1 MTLQKKIAR
10 SVEKNLSFYLT
21 GSILTAITIMLLV
34 GAFAVSH
41 SIYECFTPY
50 FDETRVEDASFVT
63 MTEIPEEEREA
74 LEKAYDVTLER
85 QQYTDLDYDG
95 TRLRLFAATEKLDLY
110 TVSEGRKIEAADDI
124 VVTYRYA
131 KANHIAVGDTL
142 HLAGRDFQVC
152 GLGMKPDYAI
162 MLYDLS
168 ESAADKEGFGI
179 GIIGK
184 DAMESLGGTVFYS
197 VRYKDQSL
205 EKDFR
210 KTVYEKYQTI
220 EYLERSANSRI
231 SLMYREADD
240 LSAEFSLYC
249 PIIMIVVIAVIA
261 TVLARTV
268 RREGK
273 TIGTLMALG
282 YRKSELIRHYMAY
295 GMIPAVAGDILGVLF
310 CIPFS
315 RMFCGF
321 FFGDAEYIAYEV
333 KIPWG
338 LLAVALLLPLVVY
351 GLVSYLVLCG
361 VLKVEIIPLLK
372 GIHQEK
378 TSRILNGSQAKLGV
392 IYNIRTVCV
401 NRFRSITLVIGIA
414 VATLC
419 IVLGGAFQDAY
430 ADLLENKVPYA
441 MLGGQYE
448 YGFNTYQSD
457 GNPYGG
463 DAVFDVSFGAKA
475 DDSRFNLIG
484 FDDENQFADL
494 CSEDG
499 EPLSGKKYY
508 MTSAA
513 AARYGIAAG
522 DTFCFYNTV
531 TLEETEVVIDGIVK
545 NDILSLV
552 LTGKENAAAILE
564 RPADE
569 YNVII
574 SREKLAIPG
583 ELLKKSSS
591 LQDYRDMVE
600 HLSSTAGIVL
610 KLLKVLG
617 VCICILIVVM
627 ICGMITEESSRNI
640 SMLEILGYRD
650 REVRSFV
657 LSSGHLLV
665 PVGFVIGVPLGYLT
679 AYSMVLASAQSSGMR
694 MSLPVRAETILAAFV
709 FVLVAYILA
718 LALSG
723 RKIHRVDMAE
733 SLKNVEE

>member
-1 MTLQKKIAR
+1 M
-10 SVEKNLSFYLT
+10 
-21 GSILTAITIMLLV
+21 
-34 GAFAVSH
+34 
-41 SIYECFTPY
+41 
-50 FDETRVEDASFVT
+50 
-63 MTEIPEEEREA
+63 
-74 LEKAYDVTLER
+74 
-85 QQYTDLDYDG
+85 
-95 TRLRLFAATEKLDLY
+95 
-110 TVSEGRKIEAADDI
+110 
-124 VVTYRYA
+124 
-131 KANHIAVGDTL
+131 
-142 HLAGRDFQVC
+142 
-152 GLGMKPDYAI
+152 
-162 MLYDLS
+162 
-168 ESAADKEGFGI
+168 
-179 GIIGK
+179 
-184 DAMESLGGTVFYS
+184 
-197 VRYKDQSL
+197 
-205 EKDFR
+205 
-210 KTVYEKYQTI
+210 
-220 EYLERSANSRI
+220 
-231 SLMYREADD
+231 
-240 LSAEFSLYC
+240 
-249 PIIMIVVIAVIA
+249 
-261 TVLARTV
+261 
-268 RREGK
+268 
-273 TIGTLMALG
+273 
-282 YRKSELIRHYMAY
+282 
-295 GMIPAVAGDILGVLF
+295 
-310 CIPFS
+310 
-315 RMFCGF
+315 
-321 FFGDAEYIAYEV
+321 
-333 KIPWG
+333 
-338 LLAVALLLPLVVY
+338 ALLLPLVVY

-513 AARYGIAAG
+513 AVRYGIAAG

-694 MSLPVRAETILAAFV
+694 MSLLVRAETILAAFV

>member
-1 MTLQKKIAR
+1 M
-10 SVEKNLSFYLT
+10 
-21 GSILTAITIMLLV
+21 
-34 GAFAVSH
+34 
-41 SIYECFTPY
+41 
-50 FDETRVEDASFVT
+50 
-63 MTEIPEEEREA
+63 
-74 LEKAYDVTLER
+74 
-85 QQYTDLDYDG
+85 
-95 TRLRLFAATEKLDLY
+95 
-110 TVSEGRKIEAADDI
+110 
-124 VVTYRYA
+124 TYRYA

-261 TVLARTV
+261 MVLARTV

-513 AARYGIAAG
+513 AVRYGIAAG

-694 MSLPVRAETILAAFV
+694 MSLLVRAETILAAFV

>member
-1 MTLQKKIAR
+1 MAYTSVIPVRRLDWAVKYVMNKEKTTAVSLQDALDYAANRDKTEQSCFESSYACTL
-10 SVEKNLSFYLT
+10 ET
-21 GSILTAITIMLLV
+21 
-34 GAFAVSH
+34 AFADMRQ
-41 SIYECFTPY
+41 TK
-50 FDETRVEDASFVT
+50 
-63 MTEIPEEEREA
+63 ERWHKSGGVQGYH
-74 LEKAYDVTLER
+74 LV
-85 QQYTDLDYDG
+85 QS
-95 TRLRLFAATEKLDLY
+95 FAAGE
-110 TVSEGRKIEAADDI
+110 VSPELAHQIAKELADR
-124 VVTYRYA
+124 V
-131 KANHIAVGDTL
+131 
-142 HLAGRDFQVC
+142 
-152 GLGMKPDYAI
+152 
-162 MLYDLS
+162 
-168 ESAADKEGFGI
+168 
-179 GIIGK
+179 
-184 DAMESLGGTVFYS
+184 
-197 VRYKDQSL
+197 
-205 EKDFR
+205 
-210 KTVYEKYQTI
+210 
-220 EYLERSANSRI
+220 
-231 SLMYREADD
+231 
-240 LSAEFSLYC
+240 
-249 PIIMIVVIAVIA
+249 
-261 TVLARTV
+261 
-268 RREGK
+268 
-273 TIGTLMALG
+273 
-282 YRKSELIRHYMAY
+282 
-295 GMIPAVAGDILGVLF
+295 
-310 CIPFS
+310 
-315 RMFCGF
+315 
-321 FFGDAEYIAYEV
+321 
-333 KIPWG
+333 
-338 LLAVALLLPLVVY
+338 
-351 GLVSYLVLCG
+351 
-361 VLKVEIIPLLK
+361 
-372 GIHQEK
+372 
-378 TSRILNGSQAKLGV
+378 
-392 IYNIRTVCV
+392 
-401 NRFRSITLVIGIA
+401 
-414 VATLC
+414 
-419 IVLGGAFQDAY
+419 
-430 ADLLENKVPYA
+430 
-441 MLGGQYE
+441 LGGQYE

>member
-1 MTLQKKIAR
+1 M
-10 SVEKNLSFYLT
+10 
-21 GSILTAITIMLLV
+21 
-34 GAFAVSH
+34 
-41 SIYECFTPY
+41 
-50 FDETRVEDASFVT
+50 
-63 MTEIPEEEREA
+63 
-74 LEKAYDVTLER
+74 
-85 QQYTDLDYDG
+85 
-95 TRLRLFAATEKLDLY
+95 
-110 TVSEGRKIEAADDI
+110 
-124 VVTYRYA
+124 
-131 KANHIAVGDTL
+131 
-142 HLAGRDFQVC
+142 
-152 GLGMKPDYAI
+152 
-162 MLYDLS
+162 
-168 ESAADKEGFGI
+168 
-179 GIIGK
+179 
-184 DAMESLGGTVFYS
+184 
-197 VRYKDQSL
+197 
-205 EKDFR
+205 
-210 KTVYEKYQTI
+210 
-220 EYLERSANSRI
+220 
-231 SLMYREADD
+231 
-240 LSAEFSLYC
+240 
-249 PIIMIVVIAVIA
+249 
-261 TVLARTV
+261 
-268 RREGK
+268 
-273 TIGTLMALG
+273 
-282 YRKSELIRHYMAY
+282 
-295 GMIPAVAGDILGVLF
+295 
-310 CIPFS
+310 
-315 RMFCGF
+315 
-321 FFGDAEYIAYEV
+321 
-333 KIPWG
+333 
-338 LLAVALLLPLVVY
+338 PLVVY

-448 YGFNTYQSD
+448 YGFNTSQSD

-513 AARYGIAAG
+513 AARYGIAA
-522 DTFCFYNTV
+522 
-531 TLEETEVVIDGIVK
+531 GIVK

-679 AYSMVLASAQSSGMR
+679 AYSMVLASAQSSRMR